1 MLDFCQTIRF
11 TWVHMVILNR
21 DCTEEADVS
30 DPYFVFLVS
39 GLVVCNIGSYFAKNG
54 LHYWDVRPIVIQ
66 KTDDDERNM
75 NTIKYSEA
83 K

>member
-1 MLDFCQTIRF
+1 MMIGITICWIFAKQLDLLEYTL
-11 TWVHMVILNR
+11 HMVILNR

-54 LHYWDVRPIVIQ
+54 LHY
-66 KTDDDERNM
+66 
-75 NTIKYSEA
+75 
-83 K
+83 